1 MRFHYRLLT
10 AALILMG
17 AGGTALAQVQTA
29 GEVRR
34 RSAEQSARERGGAV
48 RMRKA
53 GASADAP
60 ESGIEY
66 QRDIYRRLDL
76 TKGPNAALYYPEDV
90 VDGQK
95 NLFRLLLERVAS
107 GDVAAYEYLDGR
119 EVFTDE
125 YKVKPAE
132 MLERFGIPAASSR
145 GGLTVADTDVP
156 AGQVEAYYIIEKWQ
170 FDNLSNSM
178 KTSVWAVCPVLTR
191 TGDYGETMRYPMFW
205 ARFDDLRPYLVDTF
219 VFPDDDNNLARYSLA
234 DFFALGL
241 YNGEIYKTKNLR
253 NLSMQELYPDDDERK
268 LAQDSIDKRLRTYG
282 NGRWAPTREEFL
294 ARQEAEKAKA
304 AAEGEISEKTTVTTK
319 EVKKAMSKKSRR
331 RSVRKSSGSEAAA
344 GAERSVRRRKR

>member
-1 MRFHYRLLT
+1 MRFQYRLLT
-10 AALILMG
+10 ATLVLMG
-17 AGGTALAQVQTA
+17 AGGTVLAQVQTA

-34 RSAEQSARERGGAV
+34 RSASEAKERSGAV
-48 RMRKA
+48 RLRKA
-53 GASADAP
+53 EASAEAP

-76 TKGPNAALYYPEDV
+76 SKGSNAALYYPEDV

-95 NLFRLLLERVAS
+95 NLFRLLLERVAA

-132 MLERFGIPAASSR
+132 MLERFGIPATSR
-145 GGLTVADTDVP
+145 RGSLSVADTDVP

-178 KTSVWAVCPVLTR
+178 KTSVWAICPVLTR
-191 TGDYGETMRYPMFW
+191 IGDYGETMRYPMFW
-205 ARFDDLRPYLVDTF
+205 VRFDDLRPYLLDTF

-241 YNGEIYKTKNLR
+241 YKGEIYKTKNLR
-253 NLSMQELYPDDDERK
+253 NLSMQELYPDEEERK
-268 LAQDSIDKRLRTYG
+268 QAQDSIDKRLRSYG
-282 NGRWAPTREEFL
+282 DGRWAPTREEFL

-304 AAEGEISEKTTVTTK
+304 AAEGEIAEKTTVTTK

-331 RSVRKSSGSEAAA
+331 RSVRKSSGTEATAV
-344 GAERSVRRRKR
+344 AERSVRRRKR